1 MVTRLRSPRYPSM
14 SLEDAI
20 EHGRTIFDKDRRHP
34 IAREVAAAHI
44 GYKSL
49 NGAADSALSSL
60 MQYGILEKVTKG
72 EVRVSQW
79 TVDILHPDNPKQ
91 RCDAIRNAGQNPML
105 FRALNQRFPES
116 TPSNE
121 TLRSYL
127 TRENFNDRA
136 MGPVIAA
143 YTKTRAFV
151 TQECA
156 NESSIPRAADDE
168 ESNGVEVEVD
178 DDSSFGGARV
188 GDLID
193 WEVSGVIGNPSPMR
207 VIGLS
212 DDLTWVFVNESKSG
226 LPMDQIIVRERGA
239 APPVAQS
246 ITPPANPFSAL
257 AQKEGSQQEE
267 TLPTAEGY
275 RSEKFDADEG
285 VITISWPSN
294 LSPQSVEDM
303 QAWVELLMKR
313 IERRAKA
320 K

>member
-1 MVTRLRSPRYPSM
+1 MATRLRSPRYPSM

-34 IAREVAAAHI
+34 IAREVAASHI

-60 MQYGILEKVTKG
+60 MQYGILEKVAKG

-79 TVDILHPDNPKQ
+79 AVDILHPDNPAQ
-91 RCDAIRNAGQNPML
+91 RIAAIQSAARNPALFQALDDRFRDAI
-105 FRALNQRFPES
+105 
-116 TPSNE
+116 PSNE

-136 MGPVIAA
+136 IGPVIAA

-151 TQECA
+151 TQEGA
-156 NESSIPRAADDE
+156 NDFPVPRVDQDANQGTGDDGGE
-168 ESNGVEVEVD
+168 KTSN
-178 DDSSFGGARV
+178 FGGARV
-188 GDLID
+188 GDLVQREID
-193 WEVSGVIGNPSPMR
+193 GVLQMETPMR
-207 VIGLS
+207 VRLVSEDGLWIAVEGS
-212 DDLTWVFVNESKSG
+212 ENG
-226 LPMDQIIVRERGA
+226 LPMEQVIVRER
-239 APPVAQS
+239 APT
-246 ITPPANPFSAL
+246 TPIQAPKFAIEAPKPKMDETPASGDGF
-257 AQKEGSQQEE
+257 
-267 TLPTAEGY
+267 
-275 RSEKFDADEG
+275 RSERFDADEG

-320 K
+320 N

>member
-1 MVTRLRSPRYPSM
+1 MATRLRSPRYPSM

-34 IAREVAAAHI
+34 IAREVAASHI

-60 MQYGILEKVTKG
+60 MQYGILEKVAKG

-79 TVDILHPDNPKQ
+79 AVDILHPDNPAQ
-91 RCDAIRNAGQNPML
+91 RIAAIQSAARNPALFQALDDRFRDAI
-105 FRALNQRFPES
+105 
-116 TPSNE
+116 PSNE

-136 MGPVIAA
+136 IGPVIAA

-151 TQECA
+151 NDFPVPRVDLDA
-156 NESSIPRAADDE
+156 NQGTGDDGGE
-168 ESNGVEVEVD
+168 KTSN
-178 DDSSFGGARV
+178 FGGARV
-188 GDLID
+188 GDLVQREID
-193 WEVSGVIGNPSPMR
+193 GVLQMETPMR
-207 VIGLS
+207 VRLVSEDGLWIAVEGS
-212 DDLTWVFVNESKSG
+212 ENG
-226 LPMDQIIVRERGA
+226 LPMEQVIVRER
-239 APPVAQS
+239 APT
-246 ITPPANPFSAL
+246 TPIQAPKFAIEAPKPKMDETPASGDGF
-257 AQKEGSQQEE
+257 
-267 TLPTAEGY
+267 
-275 RSEKFDADEG
+275 RSERFDADEG

-320 K
+320 N